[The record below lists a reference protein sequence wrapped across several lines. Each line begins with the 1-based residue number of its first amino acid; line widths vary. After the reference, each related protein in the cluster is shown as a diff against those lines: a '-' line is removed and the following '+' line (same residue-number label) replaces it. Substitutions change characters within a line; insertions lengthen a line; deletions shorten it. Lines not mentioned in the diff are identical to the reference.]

1 MGEATREINLMVR
14 SFFQSLGV
22 FVGSLFLVSLTVFF
36 LVHLTP
42 GNIAEIHNL
51 SPQTAHALYLDRS
64 LPVQYLLWATNCL
77 RLDFGISMVDGT
89 PVSALL
95 REYAPSTLI
104 LTFGSLFFS
113 LLISIPMGV
122 YRGLRPEAVLG
133 KGLSLIVYTLSSIPA
148 FVLGYI
154 VLAVAFGVFHAYI
167 TTPPE
172 GAFHFWPWASYYLL
186 PISVLGLGNGTLGEF
201 VRFVSLEVQNVNAA
215 MFMNAARARGVRLWP
230 HFFRSLV
237 LPVFNIAATNI
248 AVLLGG
254 LVVVERIFNF
264 HGLGWLSWEA
274 TLKRDFPVIMGLTLV
289 MAVLVRLLMLGNELL
304 AMWIDPRLRR

>member
-1 MGEATREINLMVR
+1 MLR
-14 SFFQSLGV
+14 SLIRS
-22 FVGSLFLVSLTVFF
+22 VGLFAGSMLLVSLAIFF
-36 LVHLTP
+36 IIHLTP

-51 SPQTAHALYLDRS
+51 SPQTVHALRLDKP
-64 LPVQYLLWATNCL
+64 LPVQYLLWIANCL

-89 PVSALL
+89 AVATLI
-95 REYAPSTLI
+95 RDYAPSTLL

-113 LLISIPMGV
+113 LLIAVPIGV
-122 YRGLRPEAVLG
+122 YRGLNPEGPSG
-133 KGLSLIVYTLSSIPA
+133 KGVSLLVYTLSSIPA

-172 GAFHFWPWASYYLL
+172 GAFDPWKWAAYYLL
-186 PISVLGLGNGTLGEF
+186 PISVLALGNGSLGEF
-201 VRFVSLEVQNVNAA
+201 VRFVSLEAQAVNAA
-215 MFMNAARARGVRLWP
+215 MFIKAARARGVSLWP
-230 HFFRSLV
+230 HFLRSMV
-237 LPVFNIAATNI
+237 LPIFNIAVTNI

-274 TLKRDFPVIMGLTLV
+274 TLKRDFSVIMGLTLV
-289 MAVLVRLLMLGNELL
+289 MAVVVRSLMLLNDFL